1 MKISNKQIREKL
13 QEKGLRITPQRIA
26 MLEVIYNSKDH
37 PSADKIIGLIR
48 KTHPNIATGTVYK
61 VLDTMVEHN
70 LIRKINTDK
79 DYMKYDGITE
89 KHHHLFSLEADTI
102 EDYCDK
108 ELDKMLAK
116 YFRKKKIP
124 NFKIKDMELQIYGK
138 YKYKNNNKKN
148 S

>member
-1 MKISNKQIREKL
+1 MKVSNRKIREKL

-26 MLEVIYNSKDH
+26 VLEAIYNSKDH

-48 KTHPNIATGTVYK
+48 KTHPNIATGTIYK
-61 VLDTMVEHN
+61 VLDTMVENN
-70 LIRKINTDK
+70 LIRKVNTDK
-79 DYMKYDGITE
+79 DYMKYDGITV
-89 KHHHLFSLEADTI
+89 KHHHIFSLEADTI
-102 EDYCDK
+102 EDYYDK

>member
-13 QEKGLRITPQRIA
+13 QGKGLRITPQRIA
-26 MLEVIYNSKDH
+26 VLEAIYNSKDH

>member
-13 QEKGLRITPQRIA
+13 QGKGLRITPQRIA
-26 MLEVIYNSKDH
+26 VLEAIYNSKDH

-48 KTHPNIATGTVYK
+48 KTHPNIATGTIYK
-61 VLDTMVEHN
+61 VLDTMVENN
-70 LIRKINTDK
+70 LIRKVNTDK

-89 KHHHLFSLEADTI
+89 KHHHIFSLEADTI
-102 EDYCDK
+102 EDYYDK